1 MTVSGTEESVDC
13 PRSDVD
19 PFSDDFLADPFPY
32 LAELRDAGPV
42 VYLDR
47 YGVFAVARHE
57 QVQAVLK
64 EPLIFSSAAGTGI
77 TNFRTEKAWRKPSI
91 LLEVDP
97 PVHTHNRKVVARA
110 LAPRS
115 LGYLQEIF
123 DRRAAELAD
132 SLVARGTFDAVPD
145 LAEIF
150 PAKVFPDAFGLR
162 EDGRDQLLA
171 YGAIVFNG
179 MGPRN
184 HLFEASMEGAAEV
197 IAWITRQCARSSL
210 RPDGLG
216 ALIYAGVDAGEVSED
231 EAALLVRSFLSAG
244 LDTTVSAIALGV
256 LDFVRCPGQWQALRQ
271 DPSLARNAFE
281 EVVRIEAP
289 VMNFFRTTAEATEL
303 AGTRL
308 PADAKVMV
316 SFAGANRD
324 PRRWEQPDRFDI
336 GRKVAGHLGYGVGV
350 HNCVGQ
356 VIARMEGE
364 ALLRALAARVASW
377 HLAGEP
383 RPRLNN
389 TLRGLATL
397 PVAVEPAGPAG

>member
-1 MTVSGTEESVDC
+1 MTAITETSAGC
-13 PRSDVD
+13 PHSQID
-19 PFSDDFLADPFPY
+19 PFCDDFLADPFGY
-32 LAELRDAGPV
+32 LTELRETGPV
-42 VYLDR
+42 IYLDR
-47 YGVFAVARHE
+47 YGVYAVARHE
-57 QVQAVLK
+57 QVQAVLMN
-64 EPLIFSSAAGTGI
+64 PGVFSSAAGVGLTHFG
-77 TNFRTEKAWRKPSI
+77 KDQAWRKPSI

-97 PVHTHNRKVVARA
+97 PVHTHNRRVVARA

-115 LGYLQEIF
+115 LAYLQEIF

-132 SLVARGTFDAVPD
+132 DLVSLRSFDAVPD
-145 LAEIF
+145 LAE
-150 PAKVFPDAFGLR
+150 VFPTQVFPEAFGIR
-162 EDGRDQLLA
+162 ENGRDQLLV
-171 YGAIVFNG
+171 YGAMVFNG

-184 HLFEASMEGAAEV
+184 HLFEASMAGAGDV
-197 IAWITRQCARSSL
+197 LAWIAEQCSRAAL

-216 ALIYAGVDAGEVSED
+216 AQIYAGVDAGEVTEE

-256 LDFVRCPGQWQALRQ
+256 LDFVRFPDQWQALRQ

-289 VMNFFRTTAEATEL
+289 VTNFFRTTSQATDL
-303 AGTRL
+303 GGTSL
-308 PADAKVMV
+308 PADAKLMV

-324 PRRWEQPDRFDI
+324 PRRWERPDEFDI
-336 GRKVAGHLGYGVGV
+336 RRKCSGHMGYGIGV

-364 ALLRALAARVASW
+364 AVFRALAARVASW
-377 HLAGEP
+377 HLDGEP

-389 TLRGLATL
+389 TLRGLDTL
-397 PVAVEPAGPAG
+397 PVRVESA

>member
-1 MTVSGTEESVDC
+1 MTDPGTETLAAC
-13 PRSDVD
+13 PRSAVD
-19 PFSDDFLADPFPY
+19 PYSDEFLADPFPF
-32 LAELRDAGPV
+32 LAQLRDAGPV

-47 YGVFAVARHE
+47 YGVYAVARHE

-64 EPLIFSSAAGTGI
+64 EPRVFSSAAGTGI
-77 TNFRTEKAWRKPSI
+77 TNFAVEKAWRKPSI
-91 LLEVDP
+91 LLEADP
-97 PVHTHNRKVVARA
+97 PVHTRNRKVVARA

-123 DRRAAELAD
+123 DRKAGELAG
-132 SLVARGTFDAVPD
+132 SLAARGSFDAVPD

-150 PAKVFPDAFGLR
+150 PTRVFPDAFGIQA
-162 EDGRDQLLA
+162 DGRDQLLA
-171 YGAIVFNG
+171 YGAMVFNG

-184 HLFEASMEGAAEV
+184 HLFEASMEGAGEV
-197 IAWITRQCARSSL
+197 LAWITEQCSRASL

-216 ALIYAGVDAGEVSED
+216 ALIYAGADAGEVTED

-244 LDTTVSAIALGV
+244 LDTTVSALALGV
-256 LDFVRCPGQWQALRQ
+256 LDFVRSPDQWQALRD

-289 VMNFFRTTAEATEL
+289 VMNFFRTTTEATEL

-308 PADAKVMV
+308 PARAKVMV

-324 PRRWEQPDRFDI
+324 PRRWAEPDRFDVR
-336 GRKVAGHLGYGVGV
+336 RKVAGHLGYGTGV

-364 ALLRALAARVASW
+364 AVLRALACRVRSW
-377 HLAGEP
+377 RLTGEP

-389 TLRGLATL
+389 SLRGLDTL
-397 PVAVEPAGPAG
+397 PVAVEPA

>member
-1 MTVSGTEESVDC
+1 MTTSATGTAPAC

-19 PFSDDFLADPFPY
+19 PFSDEFLADPFPF

-42 VYLDR
+42 VCLDR
-47 YGVFAVARHE
+47 YGVYAVARHE

-64 EPLIFSSAAGTGI
+64 APRVFSSAAGTGI
-77 TNFRTEKAWRKPSI
+77 TNIAVENPWRKPSI

-97 PVHTHNRKVVARA
+97 PVHTRNRKVVARA

-115 LGYLQEIF
+115 LAYLQEIF
-123 DRRAAELAD
+123 DRSAEELAA
-132 SLVARGTFDAVPD
+132 SLVARGSFDAVPD

-150 PAKVFPDAFGLR
+150 PTRVFPDAFGIT
-162 EDGRDQLLA
+162 EDGRDELLA

-179 MGPRN
+179 QGPRN
-184 HLFEASMEGAAEV
+184 HLFEASMAGAGEV
-197 IAWITRQCARSSL
+197 IGWITRQCARSSL

-216 ALIYAGVDAGEVSED
+216 ALIYAGADAGEVTED

-256 LDFVRCPGQWQALRQ
+256 LDFVRYPGQWQVLRQ
-271 DPSLARNAFE
+271 DPTLARNAFE

-289 VMNFFRTTAEATEL
+289 VMNFFRTTTEATEL
-303 AGTRL
+303 AGTHL

-324 PRRWEQPDRFDI
+324 PRRWENPDRFEI
-336 GRKVAGHLGYGVGV
+336 RRKVAGHMGYGIGV

-364 ALLRALAARVASW
+364 AVFRALATRVRSW
-377 HLAGEP
+377 RLTGEP

-389 TLRGLATL
+389 SLRGLDTL
-397 PVAVEPAGPAG
+397 PVAVEPA

>member
-1 MTVSGTEESVDC
+1 MTAVTETSAGC
-13 PRSDVD
+13 PHSQID
-19 PFSDDFLADPFPY
+19 PFCDEFLADPFEY
-32 LAELRDAGPV
+32 LSELRETGPV

-47 YGVFAVARHE
+47 YGVYAVARHE

-64 EPLIFSSAAGTGI
+64 NPGAFSSAAGVGLTHFG
-77 TNFRTEKAWRKPSI
+77 RDQAWRKPSI

-97 PVHTHNRKVVARA
+97 PVHTHNRRVVARA

-115 LGYLQEIF
+115 LAYLQEIF

-132 SLVARGTFDAVPD
+132 DLVSLRSFDAVPD
-145 LAEIF
+145 LAE
-150 PAKVFPDAFGLR
+150 VFPTQVFPEAFGIR
-162 EDGRDQLLA
+162 ENGRDQLLA
-171 YGAIVFNG
+171 YGAMVFNG
-179 MGPRN
+179 QGPRN
-184 HLFEASMEGAAEV
+184 HLFEASMAGAGDV
-197 IAWITRQCARSSL
+197 LAWIAEQCSRAAL

-216 ALIYAGVDAGEVSED
+216 AQIYAGVDAGEVTEE

-256 LDFVRCPGQWQALRQ
+256 LDFVRFPDQWQALRQ

-289 VMNFFRTTAEATEL
+289 VTNFFRTTSQVTDL
-303 AGTRL
+303 GGTSL

-324 PRRWEQPDRFDI
+324 PRRWERPDEFDI
-336 GRKVAGHLGYGVGV
+336 RRKCSGHMGYGIGV

-364 ALLRALAARVASW
+364 AVFRALAARVASW
-377 HLAGEP
+377 HLDGEP

-389 TLRGLATL
+389 TLRGLDTL
-397 PVAVEPAGPAG
+397 PVRVESA

>member
-1 MTVSGTEESVDC
+1 MTARTEISAGC
-13 PRSDVD
+13 PRSDID
-19 PFSDDFLADPFPY
+19 PFCDEFLADPFGY
-32 LAELRDAGPV
+32 LAQLRETGPV
-42 VYLDR
+42 VHLDL
-47 YGVFAVARHE
+47 YGVYAVTRHE

-64 EPLIFSSAAGTGI
+64 NPGRYSSAAGVGI
-77 TNFRTEKAWRKPSI
+77 SHFGREKAWRKPSI
-91 LLEVDP
+91 LLEADP
-97 PVHTHNRKVVARA
+97 PVHTHNRRVVARA

-115 LGYLQEIF
+115 LAYLQEIF
-123 DRRAAELAD
+123 DRKAAELAGD
-132 SLVARGTFDAVPD
+132 LVARGSFDAVPD

-150 PAKVFPDAFGLR
+150 PTQVFPEAFGIR
-162 EDGRDQLLA
+162 ENGRDQLLA
-171 YGAIVFNG
+171 YGAMVFNG

-184 HLFEASMEGAAEV
+184 HLFEASMAGAQDV
-197 IAWITRQCARSSL
+197 LAWIAEQCSRAAL

-216 ALIYAGVDAGEVSED
+216 AQIYAGADAGEVTED

-256 LDFVRCPGQWQALRQ
+256 LDFARFPDQWQALRE
-271 DPSLARNAFE
+271 DPALARNAFE
-281 EVVRIEAP
+281 EVVRLEAP
-289 VMNFFRTTAEATEL
+289 VTNFFRTTTEATEL
-303 AGTRL
+303 AGTSL

-324 PRRWEQPDRFDI
+324 PRNWERPDEFDI
-336 GRKVAGHLGYGVGV
+336 RRRCAGHMGYGTGV

-364 ALLRALAARVASW
+364 ALLRALAARVGCW

-389 TLRGLATL
+389 TLRGLDTL
-397 PVAVEPAGPAG
+397 PVRVDPA

>member
-1 MTVSGTEESVDC
+1 MTDSITGTTRAC
-13 PRSDVD
+13 PRSEVD
-19 PFSDDFLADPFPY
+19 PYSDEFLADPFPY

-42 VYLDR
+42 VYLER
-47 YGVFAVARHE
+47 YGVYAVARHE

-64 EPLIFSSAAGTGI
+64 EPRVFSSAAGTGI
-77 TNFRTEKAWRKPSI
+77 TNFNTEKAWRKPSI
-91 LLEVDP
+91 LLEADP
-97 PVHTHNRKVVARA
+97 PLHTHNRKVVARA

-115 LGYLQEIF
+115 LGYLQEVF
-123 DRRAAELAD
+123 DRKAAELAD
-132 SLVARGTFDAVPD
+132 SLVARGSFDAVPD
-145 LAEIF
+145 LAEVF
-150 PAKVFPDAFGLR
+150 PTKVFPEAFGIGA
-162 EDGRDQLLA
+162 DGRGQLLA
-171 YGAIVFNG
+171 YGAMVFNG

-184 HLFEASMEGAAEV
+184 HLFESSMEGAGEV
-197 IAWITRQCARSSL
+197 LAWITQQCSRSSL

-216 ALIYAGVDAGEVSED
+216 ALIYAGVDAGEVTED

-244 LDTTVSAIALGV
+244 LDTTVSALALGV
-256 LDFVRCPGQWQALRQ
+256 LDFVRYPGQWQALRQ

-289 VMNFFRTTAEATEL
+289 VMNFFRTTTEPAEL
-303 AGTRL
+303 AGTSL
-308 PADAKVMV
+308 PAGAKVMV

-336 GRKVAGHLGYGVGV
+336 RRKVAGHMGYGTGV

-364 ALLRALAARVASW
+364 AVLRALADRVRSW
-377 HLAGEP
+377 RLAGDP

-389 TLRGLATL
+389 SLRGLDTL
-397 PVAVEPAGPAG
+397 PVAVQPA

>member
-1 MTVSGTEESVDC
+1 MTDSITGTTAAC
-13 PRSDVD
+13 PRSELD
-19 PFSDDFLADPFPY
+19 PYSDEFLADPFPF
-32 LAELRDAGPV
+32 LAQLRDAGPV

-47 YGVFAVARHE
+47 YGVFAVTRHG
-57 QVQAVLK
+57 QVHAALK
-64 EPLIFSSAAGTGI
+64 DPRVFSSAAGTGI
-77 TNFRTEKAWRKPSI
+77 TNFSREKAWRKPSI

-97 PVHTHNRKVVARA
+97 PVHTRNRKVVARA

-123 DRRAAELAD
+123 DRKAAELAD
-132 SLVARGTFDAVPD
+132 SLVARGSFDAVPD
-145 LAEIF
+145 LAEVF
-150 PAKVFPDAFGLR
+150 PTKVFPDAFGIG
-162 EDGRDQLLA
+162 EDSRDQLLA
-171 YGAIVFNG
+171 YGALVFNG

-184 HLFEASMEGAAEV
+184 HLFESSMEGAGEV
-197 IAWITRQCARSSL
+197 LAWITQQCSRSSL

-216 ALIYAGVDAGEVSED
+216 ALIYAGVDAGEVTED

-244 LDTTVSAIALGV
+244 LDTTVSALALGV
-256 LDFVRCPGQWQALRQ
+256 LDFARCPGQWQALRQ

-281 EVVRIEAP
+281 EVVRLESP
-289 VMNFFRTTAEATEL
+289 VMNFFRTTTEPVEL
-303 AGTRL
+303 AGISL

-336 GRKVAGHLGYGVGV
+336 RRKTAGHLGYGTGV

-364 ALLRALAARVASW
+364 AVLRALAARVGSW
-377 HLAGEP
+377 RLTGEP

-389 TLRGLATL
+389 SLRGLDTL
-397 PVAVEPAGPAG
+397 PVTVESA

>member
-1 MTVSGTEESVDC
+1 MTDSITGTTRAC
-13 PRSDVD
+13 PRSEVD
-19 PFSDDFLADPFPY
+19 PYSDEFLADPFPY

-42 VYLDR
+42 VYLER
-47 YGVFAVARHE
+47 YGVYAVARHE

-64 EPLIFSSAAGTGI
+64 EPRVFSSAAGTGI
-77 TNFRTEKAWRKPSI
+77 TNFNTEKAWRKPSI
-91 LLEVDP
+91 LLEADP
-97 PVHTHNRKVVARA
+97 PLHTHNRKVVARA

-115 LGYLQEIF
+115 LGYLQEVF
-123 DRRAAELAD
+123 DRKAAELAD
-132 SLVARGTFDAVPD
+132 ALVARGSFDAVPD
-145 LAEIF
+145 LAEVF
-150 PAKVFPDAFGLR
+150 PTKVFPEAFGIG

-171 YGAIVFNG
+171 YGAMVFNG

-184 HLFEASMEGAAEV
+184 HLFESSMEGAGEV
-197 IAWITRQCARSSL
+197 LAWITQQCSRSSL

-216 ALIYAGVDAGEVSED
+216 ALIYAGVDAGEVTED

-244 LDTTVSAIALGV
+244 LDTTVSALALGV
-256 LDFVRCPGQWQALRQ
+256 LDFVRYPGQWQALRQ

-289 VMNFFRTTAEATEL
+289 VMNFFRTTTEPVEL
-303 AGTRL
+303 AGISL
-308 PADAKVMV
+308 PAGAKVMV

-336 GRKVAGHLGYGVGV
+336 RRKVAGHMGYGTGV

-364 ALLRALAARVASW
+364 AVLRALAGRVRSW
-377 HLAGEP
+377 RLAGDP

-389 TLRGLATL
+389 SLRGLDTL
-397 PVAVEPAGPAG
+397 PVAVEPA

>member
-1 MTVSGTEESVDC
+1 MTLYRTQRPPGCPVSDA
-13 PRSDVD
+13 D
-19 PFSDDFLADPFPY
+19 PFSDEFLADPFPH
-32 LAELRDAGPV
+32 LAQLRDEGPV

-64 EPLIFSSAAGTGI
+64 EPLAFSSAAGTGI
-77 TNFRTEKAWRKPSI
+77 TNFAVEKAWRKPSI

-115 LGYLQEIF
+115 LGYLQETF

-132 SLVARGTFDAVPD
+132 SLVARGSFDAVPD

-150 PAKVFPDAFGLR
+150 PTRVFPDAFGLQ

-184 HLFEASMEGAAEV
+184 HLFEASMQGAAEV

-216 ALIYAGVDAGEVSED
+216 ALIYAGVDAGEVTED

-256 LDFVRCPGQWQALRQ
+256 LDFVQHPDQWRELRQ

-281 EVVRIEAP
+281 EVVRLEAP

-303 AGTRL
+303 AGTYL
-308 PADAKVMV
+308 PANAKVMV

-324 PRRWEQPDRFDI
+324 PRRWEDPDRFDI
-336 GRKVAGHLGYGVGV
+336 RRKTAGHMGFGVGV

-364 ALLRALAARVASW
+364 ALLRALAARVGSW

-383 RPRLNN
+383 QPRLNN

-397 PVAVEPAGPAG
+397 PVAAEPAATAR